1 MKKELIQQLFHK
13 FEQARYLHNNIE
25 CWSARELQD
34 IFGYT
39 KWANF
44 VKVIEKAKT
53 ACESSGVDILDH
65 FADVGKMVPIGSG
78 VDRKIEDFAIS
89 RYACYLVAQ
98 NGDPGKPEAMH
109 LHSPGFKPRA
119 M

>member
-1 MKKELIQQLFHK
+1 MTGLRGETKSVSGG
-13 FEQARYLHNNIE
+13 YL
-25 CWSARELQD
+25 A
-34 IFGYT
+34 
-39 KWANF
+39 
-44 VKVIEKAKT
+44 

-65 FADVGKMVPIGSG
+65 FADVGKMVSIGSG
-78 VDRKIEDFAIS
+78 VDRKIEDFALS

-109 LHSPGFKPRA
+109 LHSPGFKPWA